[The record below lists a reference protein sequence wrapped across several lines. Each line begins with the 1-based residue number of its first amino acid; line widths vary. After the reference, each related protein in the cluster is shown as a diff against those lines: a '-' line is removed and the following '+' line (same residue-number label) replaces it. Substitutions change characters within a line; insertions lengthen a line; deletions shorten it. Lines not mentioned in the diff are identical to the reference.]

1 MKKIAIFLFE
11 GVELFEV
18 ATFTDI
24 FGWNRIT
31 GLKEFRD
38 VILETVSYKEKI
50 KCTWGGEIIPEKIL
64 TENNFQDLYSYDALI
79 IPGGFGKAKF
89 FDDKNNKVFKNLV
102 KNFFEN
108 NKIILAVCSGVI
120 NLLETRE
127 IKNKKVTTYL
137 LDNKRYF
144 NQLKNFDVIPVEKEI
159 IEDGNLI
166 TCSGAGNSIELA
178 LNLLE
183 RLTSTENKNLIKQN
197 MFLK

>member
-1 MKKIAIFLFE
+1 M
-11 GVELFEV
+11 
-18 ATFTDI
+18 
-24 FGWNRIT
+24 
-31 GLKEFRD
+31 
-38 VILETVSYKEKI
+38 
-50 KCTWGGEIIPEKIL
+50 
-64 TENNFQDLYSYDALI
+64 I

-183 RLTSTENKNLIKQN
+183 RLTTTENKNLIKQN